1 MHNRTYN
8 CKTSIQIGAG
18 KTIPTIRT
26 ISETIMRKRD
36 NTILVRI
43 NWDDSDVPLDI
54 SDRRCVLIFLNC
66 PHCPPLFSL
75 DCIDGSVCIGRMGA
89 LQVCGPCTSVL
100 APATLY
106 NSFCHSKDY
115 CCRR

>member
-66 PHCPPLFSL
+66 PHRPPPL
-75 DCIDGSVCIGRMGA
+75 V
-89 LQVCGPCTSVL
+89 T
-100 APATLY
+100 
-106 NSFCHSKDY
+106 
-115 CCRR
+115 